1 MNANKPM
8 APTST
13 DYRRSDARSAVSIV
27 KGDIRETPAHYT
39 AQDLSTVRRMIEQ
52 ALDLIGGLRAIIGHA
67 RTVVVKPNLVEVPY
81 ATTGGS
87 VVTDPRVLEALVA
100 ILKDHGVGRV
110 RVAEGKSVN
119 LKHACTGPRKAFEES
134 GLAAAVRRARGEILG
149 WDEEGFVAVP
159 VPGGELYQEIRL
171 PKSLLEADAF
181 ISVPKLKTH
190 CQTEITVG
198 MKAMQGVF
206 SVDDKVNHHNEAF
219 PWKMVDI
226 LRVAKPHLTLVDG
239 LIAGEGYGPI
249 YTDPVVMNLVVASTD
264 VVAIDAVCGA
274 VMGFEPSEVPIT
286 RLGHSEGIG
295 IGELARIDVKGES
308 IESVMKHFK
317 RAAIWNPIGA
327 SDRIRIFA
335 GGACR
340 FCLAQVGAAVKR
352 LGYEGKLDDLEEIC
366 VVVGHNAP
374 LPHKEYKNVYLIGD
388 CAKDAAIKGT
398 FIGGCPPLPSVQ
410 IAHAFCKHLKTP
422 HHE

>member
-1 MNANKPM
+1 MSNDRAV
-8 APTST
+8 
-13 DYRRSDARSAVSIV
+13 VSIV
-27 KGDIRETPAHYT
+27 KGDIRETPLQYS
-39 AQDLSTVRRMIEQ
+39 AQDLGTVRGMIEK
-52 ALDLIGGLRAIIGHA
+52 ALDLIGGLRAIVGSA

-81 ATTGGS
+81 DTTEGS
-87 VVTDPRVLEALVA
+87 VVTDPRVLEAMVGL
-100 ILKDHGVGRV
+100 LKDHGVDRV

-119 LKHACTGPRKAFEES
+119 LNHAGSGPRKAFEDS
-134 GLAAAVRRARGEILG
+134 GLAEGVRRAGGEILG
-149 WDEEGFVAVP
+149 WDEEDFVAMP
-159 VPGGELYQEIRL
+159 VPGGELYQEINL
-171 PKSLLEADAF
+171 PKSILEADAF

-198 MKAMQGVF
+198 MKSMQGVF

-249 YTDPVVMNLVVASTD
+249 YTDPVEMNLVVASTD
-264 VVAIDAVCGA
+264 VVAVDAVCSA
-274 VMGFEPSEVPIT
+274 VMGFDPGEVPIT

-295 IGELARIDVKGES
+295 IGDLARIDVKGES

-327 SDRIRIFA
+327 SDRIRVFA

-352 LGYEGKLDDLEEIC
+352 LGYEGKLENLEEIC
-366 VVVGHNAP
+366 VIVGHNAP
-374 LPHKEYKNVYLIGD
+374 LPRKEYKNVYLIGD

-398 FIGGCPPLPSVQ
+398 FIGGCPPLPSIK
-410 IAHAFCKHLKTP
+410 IAHAFCRHLKTL